1 MDMDQNKII
10 ILALVIV
17 ITILAVGLFSMVH
30 NAKQDTII
38 IIDGNS
44 TIHQGD
50 TIDIVLKDSNNTPIS
65 NKILNVT
72 VGRNNES
79 NNYLINTNDQG
90 IAKLKINESEGNYT
104 INCTFSGD
112 DKYNANTSSK
122 KISVE
127 ILQAV
132 RLSASPDS
140 SSSTADSEPEY
151 GSDSYVD
158 KWDES
163 EKSGSNWAYLH
174 DQPVKSEGGHEYK
187 RMYDEDTGKCYWYQ
201 KDRNTE
207 E

>member
-1 MDMDQNKII
+1 MDKNKII
-10 ILALVIV
+10 ILVLVIV
-17 ITILAVGLFSMVH
+17 IAILAVGLFSMVH
-30 NAKQDTII
+30 NAKQDTKI

-44 TIHQGD
+44 TVHQGD
-50 TIDIVLKDSNNTPIS
+50 TIDIVLKDSNNASIS
-65 NKILNVT
+65 NKTLNVT
-72 VGRNNES
+72 VDGNNES

-112 DKYNANTSSK
+112 DKYNANSSSK
-122 KISVE
+122 NISVE

-132 RLSASPDS
+132 VSSSSS
-140 SSSTADSEPEY
+140 SSSTVSSEPEY

-163 EKSGSNWAYLH
+163 QKSGSDWAYLH

-187 RMYDEDTGKCYWYQ
+187 RMYDEGSGKSYWYQ
-201 KDRNTE
+201 MDRDTE

>member
-17 ITILAVGLFSMVH
+17 IAILAVGLFSMVH

-104 INCTFSGD
+104 INCTFSAMINIMPIHPLK
-112 DKYNANTSSK
+112 KYQLK
-122 KISVE
+122 FFRRFVYQH
-127 ILQAV
+127 LQIPQV
-132 RLSASPDS
+132 QQLTVS
-140 SSSTADSEPEY
+140 
-151 GSDSYVD
+151 
-158 KWDES
+158 
-163 EKSGSNWAYLH
+163 
-174 DQPVKSEGGHEYK
+174 
-187 RMYDEDTGKCYWYQ
+187 
-201 KDRNTE
+201 RNTDQTVMLINGMNQKKAVAIGLIYMTSQ
-207 E
+207 

>member
-1 MDMDQNKII
+1 MDKNKII

-17 ITILAVGLFSMVH
+17 IAILAVGLFSMVH
-30 NAKQDTII
+30 NAKQDTKI

-44 TIHQGD
+44 TVHQGD
-50 TIDIVLKDSNNTPIS
+50 TIDLILKDSNNASIS
-65 NKILNVT
+65 NKTLNVT
-72 VGRNNES
+72 VGGNNEL
-79 NNYLINTNDQG
+79 NNYLINTDDHG

-112 DKYNANTSSK
+112 DKYNANASSK
-122 KISVE
+122 NISVE

-132 RLSASPDS
+132 VSSVSSDS
-140 SSSTADSEPEY
+140 SSSTVSSEPEC

-163 EKSGSNWAYLH
+163 QKSGSDWAYLH

-187 RMYDEDTGKCYWYQ
+187 RMYDEDTGKGYWYQ
-201 KDRNTE
+201 MDRNTDE
-207 E
+207 